1 MDSTEVAENEAESDM
16 VELKETNLES
26 LVREVDKIEPITG
39 QTQGRVLGKSS
50 IGILI
55 QKQILALK
63 RFSKNNI

>member
-39 QTQGRVLGKSS
+39 QTQGKVLGKSS